1 MRQSTIKTT
10 QEYQGW
16 GIIFQRPVKIR
27 IHPAPINTGIVF
39 NQNISADVNNVFIYN
54 HFVGLKKNRSKIF
67 FVEHFL
73 SACFGLGLDNL
84 YVDVLGKELPFGD
97 GSALDYV
104 KLIRKAEIIS
114 QNKPKRQL
122 FINQPISV
130 VNKTGWILVIPSDE
144 LSINLLSKASTI
156 GKNQRDKTI
165 QMLVWNQGKKDD
177 YQKSIA
183 PARTFGEYSDIDF
196 LKKILPF
203 PIITQPITDI
213 NKKANISNIVLP
225 KRLRYND
232 EMLRHKM
239 LDLIGDLALL
249 GKWLKAKIIAFNT
262 SHKLNHK
269 LIQQLS
275 NLS

>member
-1 MRQSTIKTT
+1 MHQSTVKTI

-16 GIIFQRPVKIR
+16 GIIFQRAVKIR
-27 IHPAPINTGIVF
+27 IRPAPINTGIVF
-39 NQNISADVNNVFIYN
+39 NQNISADINNVFIYN
-54 HFVGLKKNRSKIF
+54 HFVGLKKNGSKIF

-84 YVDVLGKELPFGD
+84 YVDVFGKELPFGD

-104 KLIRKAEIIS
+104 KLIQKAEIIS
-114 QNKPKRQL
+114 QHRPKRQL
-122 FINQPISV
+122 FIKKPISV
-130 VNKTGWILVIPSDE
+130 VNKTSWILVTPSDR
-144 LSINLLSKASTI
+144 LSINLLSNASTI
-156 GKNQRDKTI
+156 GKNQEDKTI
-165 QMLVWNQGKKDD
+165 QMLVWTQGNKAD
-177 YQKSIA
+177 YRNSIA
-183 PARTFGEYSDIDF
+183 QARTFGEYSDIDF

-203 PIITQPITDI
+203 SLIIKPITDI
-213 NKKANISNIVLP
+213 KKNNEVSNIVMP

-249 GKWLKAKIIAFNT
+249 GKELKAKIIAFNP

-275 NLS
+275 DLN